1 MAKSANPLLCPV
13 WDLVFP
19 SWCGTVVFFPSA
31 QTGQEQVHLHIR
43 DFRQC
48 FELQN
53 CSILLKKWCQLC
65 APCPTRTLA
74 PRCLPSVVSPAARMS
89 FLPEICTSPLGQV
102 TGWKQYGMLV
112 LCWWWAKPIAWDTDS
127 SPACCGNICLYFITV
142 PFSWDWLLQKLMQE
156 NVSSL
161 FCHF

>member
-65 APCPTRTLA
+65 ASVSNKDACPTL
-74 PRCLPSVVSPAARMS
+74 PPQCCLSCSRMS
-89 FLPEICTSPLGQV
+89 FLPEIRTSPLGQV

-112 LCWWWAKPIAWDTDS
+112 LCWWWAEPIAWDTDS

-142 PFSWDWLLQKLMQE
+142 PFSWDWLLQKLIQE
-156 NVSSL
+156 NVNSL